1 MAADGS
7 DTAPRLARQ
16 ATALVDIPAK
26 GGTVVTEDGR
36 DSFAEWLRLE
46 LRAHRMSVRQLAL
59 RSGVDHSTIS
69 RILAGNREPGLRTA
83 LAIVGVFRSTEEDF
97 NVARDLADLRGPID
111 PIAAVERA
119 FRADSHLTDDQV
131 GDLMRYY
138 LAVRASAG
146 RKPGSTGRAG
156 R

>member
-1 MAADGS
+1 M
-7 DTAPRLARQ
+7 TH
-16 ATALVDIPAK
+16 
-26 GGTVVTEDGR
+26 DGR

-83 LAIVGVFRSTEEDF
+83 LAIVGVFRSTEDDF
-97 NVARDLADLRGPID
+97 DVARDLADLRGPTD

-131 GDLMRYY
+131 RDLMRYY
-138 LAVRASAG
+138 LALRASVAG
-146 RKPGSTGRAG
+146 SPGPRRRGGR
-156 R
+156 